1 MEFVPNS
8 ESYQSCPSLALHN
21 TCQPLNLNK
30 QNCLW
35 HFLKLDSN
43 FRVKIRRPRI
53 AHCILFRSKIQEN
66 IMKDFKIFGHKIL
79 KSTSIY
85 FWRKNSN
92 ISLIDFY
99 RENSNKMK
107 PWTVALHSKFF
118 YCNLG
123 QFWRDP
129 WSFLYDEGRK
139 NSNNGNRLLLKDDL
153 QCLKLPV
160 GGGIR
165 GI

>member
-1 MEFVPNS
+1 MASGKWAVLDKELEEPPKKIWVWKSSDALFELIFNANNNDDTVEFVPNS
-8 ESYQSCPSLALHN
+8 ESYQSCPSALHN

-43 FRVKIRRPRI
+43 FRVKMSKTLMTKISFKLSPGPPPRSARI
-53 AHCILFRSKIQEN
+53 FFAIQGKFEGTH
-66 IMKDFKIFGHKIL
+66 DP
-79 KSTSIY
+79 
-85 FWRKNSN
+85 
-92 ISLIDFY
+92 FY
-99 RENSNKMK
+99 MTKR
-107 PWTVALHSKFF
+107 
-118 YCNLG
+118 
-123 QFWRDP
+123 
-129 WSFLYDEGRK
+129 RK